1 MANEALKRHS
11 IGWIGTGKMG
21 TPMVGHLVAAG
32 AGVAVWNRTRAKAEG
47 LGADVVD
54 SPATL
59 ADRDIVF
66 SIVTDDAALR
76 SAILGPNGLL
86 SGPRGPMVLV
96 DCSTVS
102 AEVSAEIRDAGA
114 KKGTTLLVAP
124 VSGNGNAVKAGLM
137 CAVVSGPKDAYDLA
151 APYLDAMGQGSTW
164 VGEGDLARLVK
175 VCHNVLLGTIAET
188 LAEIL
193 VLAEKGGV
201 PRHALL
207 DFICRSVMGSIFIR
221 YKVPAYVNLDFSATH
236 TAKMLRKDL
245 DIALGAAR
253 QLEVPMP
260 ITNLTRDI
268 VEQLIGR
275 GHGSDDFASLVQL
288 AAENAGLKIKSENV
302 DITDGLAQRRAAA
315 E

>member
-1 MANEALKRHS
+1 MANEALKQHR

-32 AGVAVWNRTRAKAEG
+32 AGVTVWNRTRSKAEG
-47 LGADVVD
+47 LGAEVVD
-54 SPATL
+54 SPAAL
-59 ADRDIVF
+59 AGCDIVF
-66 SIVTDDAALR
+66 SIVTDDSALR
-76 SAILGPNGLL
+76 AAILGPNGLL
-86 SGPRGPMVLV
+86 SGPNGPQVLV

-102 AEVSAEIRDAGA
+102 ADVSAEIREVAA
-114 KKGTTLLVAP
+114 RKGTTLLVAP

-137 CAVVSGPKDAYDLA
+137 CAVVSGPKEAYDLA
-151 APYLDAMGQGSTW
+151 APYLNAMGQGSTW

-207 DFICRSVMGSIFIR
+207 DFIGRSVMGSIFIR
-221 YKVPAYVNLDFSATH
+221 YKIPAFVNLDFSATH

-245 DIALGAAR
+245 DLALDAAR
-253 QLEVPMP
+253 SLEVPMP

-275 GHGSDDFASLVQL
+275 GHGASDFAALVEL
-288 AAENAGLKIKSENV
+288 AAQNAGMKIAPENV
-302 DITDGLAQRRAAA
+302 AVTDGLARRAAA